1 MSAAPPPA
9 ASIVITAYNAEH
21 FIGASVRAAL
31 SQTCESIEVVVL
43 DDGSS
48 DRTGDICRAIDD
60 PRLRYLRRPRIG
72 RCRALNEAVTAA
84 RGTYIAIND
93 ADDLSFPHRVQYT
106 LDFLRSH
113 PEVAFAGTGFVVT
126 EVFRDSITHAGT
138 SLHSDHGPATTVW
151 PSKQAVYRQNLF
163 INSTL
168 MYPKSIW
175 QRIGGYDEGLT
186 NSEDYD
192 FQLRAMQFGQ
202 AALLPEKTVLWYTN
216 PHGFFKQKSKRE
228 HQRTIGSIKRRAH
241 RLLGLP
247 LWLKLY
253 HPAWLV
259 AQRYP
264 RIAEAIN
271 RVGSWSRRPVQNT
284 AKARS
289 P

>member
-1 MSAAPPPA
+1 L
-9 ASIVITAYNAEH
+9 V
-21 FIGASVRAAL
+21 
-31 SQTCESIEVVVL
+31 
-43 DDGSS
+43 
-48 DRTGDICRAIDD
+48 
-60 PRLRYLRRPRIG
+60 
-72 RCRALNEAVTAA
+72 

-93 ADDLSFPHRVQYT
+93 ADDLSLPHRVQYT

-126 EVFRDSITHAGT
+126 EVFRDSIAPPGT
-138 SLHSDHGPATTVW
+138 PSRSDRETATVW

-168 MYPKSIW
+168 MYPKAIW

-192 FQLRAMQFGQ
+192 FQLRALQYGQ

-216 PHGFFKQKSKRE
+216 PHGFFKLKSKRE
-228 HQRTIGSIKRRAH
+228 HQRTIGIIKRRAH

-264 RIAEAIN
+264 RIVEALTG
-271 RVGSWSRRPVQNT
+271 VSSQARRPLR
-284 AKARS
+284 KSSPARS